1 MCVNIMKMT
10 KEETP
15 LRTNTAGSHEGLV
28 RVLFVDDEKNVLYS
42 LERAFMDSG
51 MLVLTAGSAFEAME
65 ILKSNEIAVIV
76 SDNLMPGMSG
86 IELLSR
92 AREISPESVRIILT
106 AHADI
111 RSAIDAINKGEVY
124 RFITKPWEDDEI
136 REIVLGAV
144 KKNLV
149 VRSLRDADEATLLSL
164 AQTIEL
170 KDPYTRGHCDRVA
183 RYALLIGDSMGL
195 DAEMKRDIKYG
206 SWLHDCGKIGV
217 PEAVLNFE
225 GKLDKPSLALMQNHP
240 RWGADVAMQAR
251 LSVRIVNI
259 ILHHHERYDGLGY
272 PSGLK
277 GEDIPIEARI
287 VAVADAYDAIT
298 TDRPYA
304 KGQNEKAAI
313 EIMESLKG
321 KVFDPHLMD
330 IFCGTL
336 REWSRAWPKGRYG

>member
-1 MCVNIMKMT
+1 MNIMKMT

-15 LRTNTAGSHEGLV
+15 LRTTAVCPDKGLV
-28 RVLFVDDEKNVLYS
+28 RVLFVDDEKNVLNS
-42 LERAFMDSG
+42 LERVFMDSG
-51 MLVLTAGSAFEAME
+51 MLIRTAGSAFEAME
-65 ILKSNEIAVIV
+65 ILKNDEISVVV

-92 AREISPESVRIILT
+92 AKEISPESVRVILT

-111 RSAIDAINKGEVY
+111 RSAIDAINRGEVY
-124 RFITKPWEDDEI
+124 RFVTKPWSDDEI
-136 REIVLGAV
+136 REIVSGAV
-144 KKNLV
+144 QKNLV
-149 VRSLRDADEATLLSL
+149 VRSLRQADEATLLSL
-164 AQTIEL
+164 AHTIEL

-183 RYALLIGDSMGL
+183 RYALSIAEAMEL
-195 DAEMKRDIKYG
+195 DDRTKREIRHG

-225 GKLDKPSLALMQNHP
+225 GELDTPSLALMQNHP

-251 LSVRIVNI
+251 LSVRVVNI

-277 GEDIPIEARI
+277 GEDIPFEARL

-304 KGQNEKAAI
+304 KGQSKEAAI
-313 EIMESLKG
+313 QIMESLKG
-321 KVFDPHLMD
+321 KVFDPHLTD

-336 REWSRAWPKGRYG
+336 RE